1 MQHKL
6 QYNTTVAMQ
15 DNTVQHWWC
24 STKLAASTISNT
36 GKVAKI
42 VHPEF
47 LVKMVKRILITQLQ
61 KIDDCR

>member
-1 MQHKL
+1 
-6 QYNTTVAMQ
+6 MQ